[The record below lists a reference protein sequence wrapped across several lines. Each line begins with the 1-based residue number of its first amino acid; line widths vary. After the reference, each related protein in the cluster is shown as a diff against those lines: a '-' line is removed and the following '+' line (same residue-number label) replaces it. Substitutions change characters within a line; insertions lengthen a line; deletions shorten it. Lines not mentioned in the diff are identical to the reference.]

1 MPAVAP
7 FRTLDEK
14 MRYTGSCQYT
24 GIKTIGHGVR
34 GLKRREREAS
44 RMRAAPTLRRIATGT
59 VVWYLGARLTDTER
73 LAYAQATSGVVLRG
87 ETGAK
92 AAARMR
98 AAGYGGRLWLDPAAY
113 EEKDQP
119 QRETL
124 FGDYW
129 QVRQDEL
136 GVAESVS
143 PGSYVAKGDVESL
156 KRALDS
162 EGAWVSEA
170 GGRLSLALEAGWLAD
185 DLEALIEEFQ
195 AVGLPLALAFS
206 DPNDPLGLRGAVN
219 GLVYLL
225 NSVGDI
231 AVLRCDLGGIGSAV
245 HGASVGTVG
254 TSTVVRHAV
263 PPGQKAGGAPRD
275 TTPSV
280 FVPKLLDFK
289 LGSLLDSFP
298 REASPTCELEC
309 CEGSV
314 LRRFNGEHMNAEA
327 RRHNR
332 LAIGEII
339 HKVLSAEDSQRAG
352 IFKAMCVDAEHE
364 AHVLSMS
371 ARRRLRVR
379 PQVAAWAR
387 L

>member
-1 MPAVAP
+1 
-7 FRTLDEK
+7 
-14 MRYTGSCQYT
+14 
-24 GIKTIGHGVR
+24 
-34 GLKRREREAS
+34 
-44 RMRAAPTLRRIATGT
+44 MRAAPTLRRIATGT
-59 VVWYLGARLTDTER
+59 VVWYLGARLTDPER
-73 LAYAQATSGVVLRG
+73 LAYARATSGVVLRG
-87 ETGAK
+87 ESGAK
-92 AAARMR
+92 AAARLR

-113 EEKDQP
+113 EERTQP

-129 QVRQDEL
+129 QTRQDEV
-136 GVAESVS
+136 GVAEPVS

-162 EGAWVSEA
+162 EGAWVSDA
-170 GGRLSLALEAGWLAD
+170 GGRLSLALEAGWLTN
-185 DLEALIEEFQ
+185 DLEALIEELQ
-195 AVGLPLALAFS
+195 AVGLPMALAFA
-206 DPNDPLGLRGAVN
+206 DRNDPLGLRGAVT
-219 GLVYLL
+219 GFVELL
-225 NSVGDI
+225 NSVDEI
-231 AVLRCDLGGIGSAV
+231 VVLRCDLGAIGAV
-245 HGASVGTVG
+245 AHGASLGALG
-254 TSTVVRHAV
+254 TSTGVRHAV
-263 PPGQKAGGAPRD
+263 PPDQKPGGNPND
-275 TTPSV
+275 ESPSV
-280 FVPKLLDFK
+280 FLRKLLDFK

-352 IFKAMCVDAEHE
+352 IFKAMCIDAEHE

>member
-1 MPAVAP
+1 MRAV
-7 FRTLDEK
+7 RTLH
-14 MRYTGSCQYT
+14 RVATGS
-24 GIKTIGHGVR
+24 
-34 GLKRREREAS
+34 
-44 RMRAAPTLRRIATGT
+44 

-73 LAYAQATSGVVLRG
+73 LAYAQATNGVVLRG
-87 ETGAK
+87 EAGAK
-92 AAARMR
+92 AAARLR

-113 EEKDQP
+113 EEKNQP
-119 QRETL
+119 QRHTL
-124 FGDYW
+124 LGDYW
-129 QVRQDEL
+129 QVRQDEV
-136 GVAESVS
+136 GVAEPIS

-156 KRALDS
+156 KRSFDS
-162 EGAWVSEA
+162 QVAWVSEA

-185 DLEALIEEFQ
+185 DLEALIEELQ
-195 AVGLPLALAFS
+195 AVGLPWALAFS
-206 DPNDPLGLRGAVN
+206 DPNDPLGRPGAVT

-225 NSVGDI
+225 KSVGDI
-231 AVLRCDLGGIGSAV
+231 AVLRCDLGGIGAAV

-254 TSTVVRHAV
+254 TSTTVRHAV

-309 CEGSV
+309 CEGAA

-332 LAIGEII
+332 LAIGEIV
-339 HKVLSAEDSQRAG
+339 HTVMSAEDSQRAR
-352 IFKAMCVDAEHE
+352 IFKTMCIDAEHE
-364 AHVLSMS
+364 AHALSMS
-371 ARRRLRVR
+371 ARRLLRVR